1 MLTKLRELKRPS
13 PAFRGFFD
21 IPGKQEKLKQLDDKV
36 NADPNFWNTPEK
48 SAPVLKEKKVL
59 ELAIQRATKLAGTR
73 DDLNAALELAA
84 EGDDDYLGEAN
95 NLYSQLVQELQSLE
109 VQSLLG
115 GEVDLNDAVVTINS
129 GAGGTESQ
137 DWVSIM
143 FRMYLRFAERKGWPT
158 EIYDMLSGEEA
169 GIKNVTFTVS
179 GPYAFGLLKSES
191 GVHRLVR
198 ISPFDSNARRH
209 TSFASVFVTPVVD
222 DNIEIDINP
231 SDLRVDTYRASGA
244 GGQHVNKTES
254 AVRITHIPTGVVVAS
269 QTQRSQHQNRDNC
282 MKLLRSALYER
293 EMEKRRKAQGELEA
307 TKSDISFGSQ
317 IRNYVLHPYQLV
329 KDVRTD
335 HETSDSA
342 GVLDGDLEPFINAYL
357 VATRKPS

>member
-1 MLTKLRELKRPS
+1 M
-13 PAFRGFFD
+13 
-21 IPGKQEKLKQLDDKV
+21 
-36 NADPNFWNTPEK
+36 
-48 SAPVLKEKKVL
+48 LKEKKVL
-59 ELAIQRATKLAGTR
+59 ELAIQRAAKLTGTR

-158 EIYDMLSGEEA
+158 EIYDLLPGEEA

-254 AVRITHIPTGVVVAS
+254 AVRITHNPTGVVVAS
-269 QTQRSQHQNRDNC
+269 QTQRSQHQNRENC

-293 EMEKRRKAQGELEA
+293 EMEKRRKAQGDLEA